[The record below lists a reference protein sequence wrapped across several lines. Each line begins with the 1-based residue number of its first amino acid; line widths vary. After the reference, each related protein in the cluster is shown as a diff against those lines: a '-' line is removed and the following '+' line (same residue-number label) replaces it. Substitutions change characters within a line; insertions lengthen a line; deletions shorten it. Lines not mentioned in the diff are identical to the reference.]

1 MNAVN
6 KFAHKAESPAAERL
20 ASARAGL
27 GAAERHIAE
36 LETRR
41 RAALLADDDRAAA
54 KADRDLIAARLLAKR
69 LVDKIDLLGQQ
80 MQTDNALPNDAPAA
94 RTLIAN
100 LEQRQRALTARK
112 KLDRSATDD
121 TEIDQLGVR
130 IPALRQR
137 LEIPERML

>member
-1 MNAVN
+1 MNTMR
-6 KFAHKAESPAAERL
+6 SAADRL
-20 ASARAGL
+20 AAARAGL
-27 GAAERHIAE
+27 SAVERHIVE

-41 RAALLADDDRAAA
+41 RTALMDDDDRAAA

-80 MQTDNALPNDAPAA
+80 MQTDNELPNDAPAA

-112 KLDRSATDD
+112 KLDRSAADD
-121 TEIDQLGVR
+121 TEIDQLVVR

-137 LEIPERML
+137 LEILERML